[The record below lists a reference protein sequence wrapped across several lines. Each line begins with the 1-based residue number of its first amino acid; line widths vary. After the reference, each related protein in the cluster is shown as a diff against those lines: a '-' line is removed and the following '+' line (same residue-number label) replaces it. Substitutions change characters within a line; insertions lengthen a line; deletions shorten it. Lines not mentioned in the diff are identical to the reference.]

1 MIKRISNHINK
12 HPYTHRSLA
21 FYKGLHVTRY
31 KISLSGLLKHLIV
44 QIQKDDVVSKA
55 NDMAFNFLL
64 SVFPAIIF
72 LFTLIPYIPIP
83 DMTKQVMHFM
93 SQVMPYALFKTVE
106 STVYDIIATPRGGL
120 LSFGFILTLYSAM
133 NGMNTMMESFNKCY
147 HTPERR
153 GFLKKRLFAFI
164 LTIVLT
170 FVLILSVIVILVGQY
185 VLDYVVHTG
194 LLHDSITLFLIN
206 ATRYITVILTLYISI
221 ALIYKLGPSAGRRWK
236 FFSYGTG
243 TATILIV
250 GASTG
255 FSYYLSNFATYN
267 KLYGS
272 IGTLIALMLWLMI
285 ISFVILLGFE
295 LNACIDSLKPKEVK
309 LAPAEPVR
317 PELNT
322 TLNT

>member
-1 MIKRISNHINK
+1 MIKKISNHIAR
-12 HPYTHRSLA
+12 HHYTRRGIA

-31 KISLSGLLKHLIV
+31 KISLADLLRRLIT
-44 QIQKDDVVSKA
+44 QIEKDDVISKA

-72 LFTLIPYIPIP
+72 LFTLIPYVPIP
-83 DMTKQVMHFM
+83 DMTQQVMSFM
-93 SQVMPYALFKTVE
+93 SDVMPRSLFKTVE

-147 HTPERR
+147 HTPEKRN
-153 GFLKKRLFAFI
+153 FFKKRFYALI

-170 FVLILSVIVILVGQY
+170 FVLIVSVIAILVGEY
-185 VLDYVVHTG
+185 VLDYVVGTH
-194 LLHDSITLFLIN
+194 LLHDSVTLLMIN
-206 ATRYITVILTLYISI
+206 LTRYGTVVFTLYISI
-221 ALIYKLGPSAGRRWK
+221 ALIYKLGPSAGRRWH

-243 TATILIV
+243 LATILIV
-250 GASTG
+250 AASTG
-255 FSYYLSNFATYN
+255 FSFYLSNFATYN

-295 LNACIDSLKPKEVK
+295 LNACVDALKPKEVK
-309 LAPAEPVR
+309 TPVHS
-317 PELNT
+317 
-322 TLNT
+322 

>member
-1 MIKRISNHINK
+1 MIRKITNHISK
-12 HPYTHRSLA
+12 HHYTRRSVD

-31 KISLSGLLKHLIV
+31 KISLSDLLRNVIR
-44 QIQKDDVVSKA
+44 QIEKDDVVSKA

-72 LFTLIPYIPIP
+72 LFTLIPYVPVP
-83 DMTKQVMHFM
+83 DMTHKVMSFM
-93 SQVMPYALFKTVE
+93 SDVMPRALFQTVE

-147 HTPERR
+147 HTPEKRN
-153 GFLKKRLFAFI
+153 FLKKRLFALI

-170 FVLILSVIVILVGQY
+170 FVLILSVIVILVGEY
-185 VLDYVVHTG
+185 VLDYIVKIG
-194 LLHDSITLFLIN
+194 ILHDAITLLMIN
-206 ATRYITVILTLYISI
+206 VTRYGTVGFTLYISI
-221 ALIYKLGPSAGRRWK
+221 AMIYKLGPSAGRRWH

-243 TATILIV
+243 LATVLII

-295 LNACIDSLKPKEVK
+295 LNACVDALKPKEEKV
-309 LAPAEPVR
+309 PI
-317 PELNT
+317 NHS
-322 TLNT
+322 